1 MQRTDTKR
9 PASAFDALGIKQ
21 TVAGMLEEIRTLY
34 LSDRVPWVVGYSGG
48 KDSTASLQLV
58 WMALAELPPEQRTKT
73 VHVISTDTLVEN
85 PVVAAWV
92 TKSLKTMEENA
103 AKAGI
108 PITPHRLTPQVSDT
122 FWVNLIG
129 KGYPA
134 PRPKFRWCTERLKIR
149 PSNTFIS
156 KVVRQNGEVILVL
169 GTRKAESAARARSM
183 ERHERRRVRERLS
196 PNAGLPNSL
205 IYSPIEDWTNDD
217 VWMFL
222 MQYPNP
228 WGYRNK
234 DLLTMYQGAS
244 ADGECPLV
252 VDSSTPSCGDSR
264 FGCWVCTLVDKDK
277 SMQAMIQND
286 EEKEWMLPL
295 LQLRNELDLSNDRE
309 LREFRR
315 MNGAVMLHNGQL
327 VHGPYKQEVRERWLR
342 RVLEAQQLVRR
353 NGPEDV
359 RNIELITLEELQEI
373 RRIWVVE
380 KHELEDSLPR
390 IYKEATGEQYPGRP
404 FDDGFT
410 FSPEE
415 MALLREVCG
424 NDELRFGLA
433 RELLD
438 IERRHRSMVKRS
450 GLFDA
455 LEQSIKKSFFTDAAD
470 AESYAKE
477 REQAREQI
485 RALRNPPVSS
495 SEPKKK
501 RHRESA
507 QPEAEQLKLLPDES
521 SVDAPDRAV

>member
-1 MQRTDTKR
+1 MQRTESKR
-9 PASAFDALGIKQ
+9 PPSAFDALGLKQ
-21 TVAGMLEEIRTLY
+21 TVAGLVEEIQSLY
-34 LSDRVPWVVGYSGG
+34 LGDRVPWVVGYSGG
-48 KDSTASLQLV
+48 KDSTACLQLV
-58 WMALAELPPEQRTKT
+58 WMALSALPPEQRTKT

-92 TKSLKTMEENA
+92 TRSLETMKESAGA
-103 AKAGI
+103 ASI
-108 PITPHRLTPQVSDT
+108 PITPHRLTPAVSDT

-149 PSNTFIS
+149 PSNAFIS

-183 ERHERRRVRERLS
+183 EKHERRRVRERLS
-196 PNAGLPNSL
+196 PNASLPNSL
-205 IYSPIEDWTNDD
+205 VYSPIEDWSNDD

-222 MQYPNP
+222 MQYSNP

-295 LQLRNELDLSNDRE
+295 LQLRNDLDLTNDRE

-315 MNGAVMLHNGQL
+315 LSGGLMLHNNQL
-327 VHGPYKQEVRERWLR
+327 VHGPYKQEVRERWLE

-353 NGPEDV
+353 NGPEHV
-359 RNIELITLEELQEI
+359 RNIELITQEELEEI
-373 RRIWVVE
+373 RRLWVLE
-380 KHELEDSLPR
+380 KHEMEDSLPR
-390 IYKEATGEQYPGRP
+390 IYLKVTGEKYPGRP
-404 FDDGFT
+404 LDDGFN
-410 FSPEE
+410 FSVEE
-415 MALLREVCG
+415 LALLREVCG
-424 NDELRFGLA
+424 QDELRFQMA

-438 IERRHRSMVKRS
+438 IERRHRSMVKRA

-455 LEQSIKKSFFTDAAD
+455 LEQAIKRSFYTDAED
-470 AESYAKE
+470 AERYAKE
-477 REQAREQI
+477 RQKAREDI
-485 RALRNPPVSS
+485 RSLREPLSPPEPQKRSRRGS
-495 SEPKKK
+495 QEPK
-501 RHRESA
+501 S
-507 QPEAEQLKLLPDES
+507 EQLQLLPDEPPA
-521 SVDAPDRAV
+521 DAPDRAV